1 MSDLPPPGS
10 PDPIPPFTPGTAIPP
25 VAPVPTTMPT
35 TPPPGV
41 LPPAS
46 AAYVPPTP
54 IRIRPWPFLLGA
66 TAVAVL
72 ATVGVLAS
80 TWDLPR
86 IQYFHDAYVAW
97 AEPVSD
103 EVAAIAAATGM
114 SAEGELIYRASTP
127 AIEDD
132 DDFNEH
138 CSIEGGA
145 VLGCYHEGNLYVY
158 AVTDERLAGTV
169 EVTAAHEMLHAAYE
183 RLDAEERARVD
194 TLVEEAIAAI
204 PEDDPVY
211 EDLSLYPEFQLAD
224 EWHSRLG
231 TEFADLPPALE
242 EHYAVYFDDRAKVVE
257 LNEQATAYFDQLQ
270 EQIDALVAEID
281 ALDPVL
287 EARIAA
293 YEAAVEAFNADVSSF
308 NTRADNGAFASQA
321 QFDRERNALVARGDA
336 LDAEYA
342 AIDAEIIRY
351 NGLVEQL
358 TALDEDYAE
367 LYSALDSSDDQESLD
382 P

>member
-1 MSDLPPPGS
+1 MSHLPPPSG
-10 PDPIPPFTPGTAIPP
+10 PPREGI
-25 VAPVPTTMPT
+25 APV
-35 TPPPGV
+35 V
-41 LPPAS
+41 S
-46 AAYVPPTP
+46 VPPTP
-54 IRIRPWPFLLGA
+54 LRIRPWPFLLGA
-66 TAVAVL
+66 MAIAVL

-80 TWDLPR
+80 TWSLPR

-97 AEPVSD
+97 SEPIPD
-103 EVAAIAAATGM
+103 DVAAIAQATGM
-114 SAEGELIYRASTP
+114 SVEGELIYRASRP

-145 VLGCYHEGNLYVY
+145 VLGCYYQGKLYVY

-183 RLDAEERARVD
+183 RLSADEQARID
-194 TLVEEAIAAI
+194 GLVAEAIAAI

-211 EDLSLYPEFQLAD
+211 EDLALYPEYQLAD

-257 LNEQATAYFDQLQ
+257 LHVQANAYFTELQ
-270 EQIDALVAEID
+270 AQIDALVTEID

-287 EARIAA
+287 DARIAA
-293 YEAAVEAFNADVSSF
+293 YEAAIVDYNADVDAFNGRNESGYYTSEAQFNAD
-308 NTRADNGAFASQA
+308 
-321 QFDRERNALVARGDA
+321 RNALVARGDA

-342 AIDAEIIRY
+342 AIDAEITRY
-351 NGLVEQL
+351 NDLVAQL
-358 TALDEDYAE
+358 TALDADYAD
-367 LYSALDSSDDQESLD
+367 LYSALDSSDDQETIS